1 MVKEYRKNLSHEFGL
16 ACQLI
21 MALKDFLKPT
31 DLCASVHT
39 TALVKRS
46 VYETRL
52 FIGWFRRHLFF
63 QIVLLFNISRLS
75 LLTLLSHSRAK
86 PLQKTDGDFHFER
99 TKYIQKICE
108 TPNIYKYLNRKSFK
122 SMKKRKKNL

>member
-1 MVKEYRKNLSHEFGL
+1 
-16 ACQLI
+16 

-31 DLCASVHT
+31 DLRAFVHT
-39 TALVKRS
+39 QALVIKS

-52 FIGWFRRHLFF
+52 FIGWFRCHLFF

-86 PLQKTDGDFHFER
+86 PLQKTDGDFPFQT
-99 TKYIQKICE
+99 TKYIFKKSVKHQIF
-108 TPNIYKYLNRKSFK
+108 TNILKENHV
-122 SMKKRKKNL
+122 NL